1 MTLFKKSVKT
11 FSWSFLGSGLGF
23 VFQLLIARILG
34 ASEFGKANVIL
45 GFVGTYY
52 TLLNFGLPTLL
63 IRESAKNKNNS
74 INLFSNFFYLYF
86 ILDIIFLPV
95 IYFTLRYSLRNI
107 GLWNIFN
114 IVIILLM
121 IFLTQTANLLY
132 AYFIGIKKQNY
143 TSFLRDTLTRLIRIF
158 SFFLIYIFISN
169 YISYILAAL
178 ISFFVPLFIAL
189 FRIKK
194 IKNIKIKWILINSW
208 QFYLISITYTLYNS
222 LSKILQ
228 KLYATNET
236 VGYLSVGI
244 TLGSIGVILGSS
256 LASVSMPEFAHAW
269 KEKNMKKIDLI
280 FKEVS
285 RWNAY
290 VMLPIVIFLLLNV
303 KRILEFLGKD
313 YANGTIIVSIILI
326 SQFLNSFVGPNGTL
340 LNMSG
345 YQRFEIYNGIAMIIT
360 GTTIGIL
367 LGPKF
372 SWGIAVSLAIATIIV
387 NLLKFIEVGIIHK
400 IYPYNIK
407 TFVYI
412 ILEGFYSFILFLLF
426 KKINQT
432 ILWFLLNSIL
442 ILVTIIFTFRF
453 SPNIEDRNIIKKF
466 INKILR

>member
-114 IVIILLM
+114 IVIILLI

-290 VMLPIVIFLLLNV
+290 VMLPIVIFLLLNI